1 MLPLAPSSPFTRPA
15 AFVAQEWATYFDNG
29 RADAVTTG
37 WKGIL
42 YANLAITDPTTAY
55 QFFAQDGFDAQWL
68 DGGASR
74 TWYLA
79 FCAGLGGA

>member
-1 MLPLAPSSPFTRPA
+1 MIPISPASAFTRPA
-15 AFVAQEWATYFDNG
+15 AFVSQEWATYFANG
-29 RADAVTTG
+29 LAESVTTG

-42 YANLAITDPTTAY
+42 YANLAIFDPKTAY
-55 QFFAQDGFDAQWL
+55 EFFAQDGFDAQWL

-79 FCAGLGGA
+79 YCAGLGGA